1 MNNTQ
6 KYTSLVDY
14 SIKLSRSMQK
24 FDTVFWSKPPKQMGS
39 FNVTMANIDAIID
52 DIKEIQTMRD
62 EMRKL
67 ATLDSEAKKDNK
79 SARKVA
85 DQISSIKTE
94 LNQSYAKLKD
104 EFFKQMELAGKHC
117 REVSR
122 AIKDKE
128 DKERFNKA
136 SRDFELMVYE
146 SRTESFRIP
155 LNEKDDLA
163 QLRQNQARQE
173 HEEKEKQ
180 IDSIADFELQGTD
193 KLESALSLLTTIL
206 AMTPT
211 DDLSKE
217 VRKEVAQIKKALP
230 PKVIAIT
237 KDSLEQLRHSSHL
250 LLDLEQISEIMKTTH
265 CFRGKDG
272 KLQKINKQLE
282 SLQPLL
288 EQAIKEER
296 ERNMDI
302 KQKRDDVQG
311 KVDYATDAVKTYGDI
326 LDGNARLEQEQIQIR
341 NNTHGLY
348 AENSRLKED
357 EKKANEEAREI
368 QMKPVDKQEWNDGLK
383 VDQLYERAR
392 NDRQAVRDNEAYMA
406 DKMAERLVGALPAE
420 YTDMKKRL
428 QNVSSLYQMQMTQS
442 QSLSTGGMSR

>member
-1 MNNTQ
+1 
-6 KYTSLVDY
+6 
-14 SIKLSRSMQK
+14 
-24 FDTVFWSKPPKQMGS
+24 MGS

-85 DQISSIKTE
+85 DQINSIKTE

-104 EFFKQMELAGKHC
+104 EFFKQMELAGKQC

-193 KLESALSLLTTIL
+193 KLESALSSLTTIL

-265 CFRGKDG
+265 CFIGKDG

-296 ERNMDI
+296 ERNMGI

-326 LDGNARLEQEQIQIR
+326 C
-341 NNTHGLY
+341 
-348 AENSRLKED
+348 
-357 EKKANEEAREI
+357 
-368 QMKPVDKQEWNDGLK
+368 PVI
-383 VDQLYERAR
+383 
-392 NDRQAVRDNEAYMA
+392 
-406 DKMAERLVGALPAE
+406 
-420 YTDMKKRL
+420 
-428 QNVSSLYQMQMTQS
+428 
-442 QSLSTGGMSR
+442 

>member
-39 FNVTMANIDAIID
+39 FNVTMRNVADIID
-52 DIKEIQTMRD
+52 NIKEIQKMRD

-94 LNQSYAKLKD
+94 LSQSYARLKD
-104 EFFKQMELAGKHC
+104 EFFKQIDLAGKQC

-122 AIKDKE
+122 TIKDKE
-128 DKERFNKA
+128 EKARFNEA

-146 SRTESFRIP
+146 ARTEKFRIP
-155 LNEKDDLA
+155 LNEKDDLT
-163 QLRQNQARQE
+163 QLRQDQARRE

-180 IDSIADFELQGTD
+180 IDSITDFELQGAD
-193 KLESALSLLTTIL
+193 KLESALSALTTIL
-206 AMTPT
+206 AITPT

-230 PKVIAIT
+230 PKTIAIA
-237 KDSLEQLRHSSHL
+237 KDSLERLRHSSHL

-265 CFRGKDG
+265 RFMGSDG
-272 KLQKINKQLE
+272 KLQKINRQLE
-282 SLQPLL
+282 ALQPLL
-288 EQAIKEER
+288 EQAIREER
-296 ERNMDI
+296 ERNIDI
-302 KQKRDDVQG
+302 KQERDDVQS
-311 KVDYATDAVKTYGDI
+311 KVDYATDAVRTYGDI

-348 AENSRLKED
+348 AENARLKED
-357 EKKANEEAREI
+357 EKKVNDEAHEI

-383 VDQLYERAR
+383 VDQLYDRAR
-392 NDRQAVRDNEAYMA
+392 NDRQAVRDNETYMA
-406 DKMAERLVGALPAE
+406 DKMSERAVAALPPE

-428 QNVSSLYQMQMTQS
+428 QSVSSLYQMQMAQS
-442 QSLSTGGMSR
+442 QELSTGGMSR

>member
-24 FDTVFWSKPPKQMGS
+24 LDTVFWSKPPKQMGS
-39 FNVTMANIDAIID
+39 FNVTMMNIDAIID
-52 DIKEIQTMRD
+52 NIKEIQTMRD

-85 DQISSIKTE
+85 DQINSIKTE
-94 LNQSYAKLKD
+94 LNQSYAKLKN
-104 EFFKQMELAGKHC
+104 EFFKQMELAGKQC

-193 KLESALSLLTTIL
+193 KLESALSSLTTIL
-206 AMTPT
+206 AMTSA

-296 ERNMDI
+296 ERNMGI

-326 LDGNARLEQEQIQIR
+326 LDKNARLEQEQIQIR

-368 QMKPVDKQEWNDGLK
+368 QMKPVDKQEWNDELK

-392 NDRQAVRDNEAYMA
+392 NDRQAIRDNEAYMA
-406 DKMAERLVGALPAE
+406 DKMAERLVGTLPAE
-420 YTDMKKRL
+420 YTDMKKKL
-428 QNVSSLYQMQMTQS
+428 QSMSSLYQMQMSQS
-442 QSLSTGGMSR
+442 QSLSTGGTSR

>member
-6 KYTSLVDY
+6 KYTSFVDY

-39 FNVTMANIDAIID
+39 FNVTMRNVATIID
-52 DIKEIQTMRD
+52 NIKEIQKMRD

-67 ATLDSEAKKDNK
+67 TTLDPEAKKDNK

-85 DQISSIKTE
+85 EQISSIKAE
-94 LNQSYAKLKD
+94 LSQSYARLKD
-104 EFFKQMELAGKHC
+104 EFFKQMDLAGKQC

-128 DKERFNKA
+128 EKARFNEA
-136 SRDFELMVYE
+136 SRDFELLVYE
-146 SRTESFRIP
+146 SRTEKFRIP
-155 LNEKDDLA
+155 LNEKDDLT
-163 QLRQNQARQE
+163 QLRQDQARRE
-173 HEEKEKQ
+173 HEEQERQ
-180 IDSIADFELQGTD
+180 IDSITDFELQGTD
-193 KLESALSLLTTIL
+193 KLESALSALTTIL

-217 VRKEVAQIKKALP
+217 VRKEVVQIKKALP
-230 PKVIAIT
+230 PKTIAIA
-237 KDSLEQLRHSSHL
+237 KDSLERLRHSSHL

-265 CFRGKDG
+265 RFMGSDG

-282 SLQPLL
+282 ALKPLL

-302 KQKRDDVQG
+302 KQERDDVQS
-311 KVDYATDAVKTYGDI
+311 KVDYATDAVRTYGDI
-326 LDGNARLEQEQIQIR
+326 LDGNAKLEQEQIQIR

-348 AENSRLKED
+348 AENARLKED
-357 EKKANEEAREI
+357 EKKANAEAQEI
-368 QMKPVDKQEWNDGLK
+368 QMKPVDRQEWNDGLK

-392 NDRQAVRDNEAYMA
+392 NDRQAVRDNEAYMV
-406 DKMAERLVGALPAE
+406 DKMSERAVAALPPE

-428 QNVSSLYQMQMTQS
+428 QSVSSLYQMQMTQS
-442 QSLSTGGMSR
+442 QELSTGGMSR